1 MGPFWAIFGP
11 GFGHIWGPILGP
23 FAAPAQITMRF
34 IRSTGQTRYFRC
46 SQLPVYLVVLS
57 TYFGPYLGPFW
68 GPILA
73 VLAGTVDKSA
83 GYLGST
89 AQPEEPFLST
99 YFQWYHGPGQPWEQQ
114 WRNHPK

>member
-1 MGPFWAIFGP
+1 M
-11 GFGHIWGPILGP
+11 GPILDPNMTLFWALLGP
-23 FAAPAQITMRF
+23 YSAAQAQITMRF

-46 SQLPVYLVVLS
+46 SQLAVYLVVLS

-73 VLAGTVDKSA
+73 VLAGTTYKSA

-99 YFQWYHGPGQPWEQQ
+99 YFQWYCGPGQPWEQQ